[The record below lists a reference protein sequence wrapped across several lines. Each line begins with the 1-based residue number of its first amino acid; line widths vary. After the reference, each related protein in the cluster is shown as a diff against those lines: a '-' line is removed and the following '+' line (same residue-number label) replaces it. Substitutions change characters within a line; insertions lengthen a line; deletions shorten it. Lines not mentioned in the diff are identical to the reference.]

1 MYSLENISNDPLFN
15 FSESLLSNDFLI
27 SNNSGDQIDDSPYN
41 NLDISCKYLDESTF
55 CNTYSNNQNFTFLSL
70 NVQSLQAKF
79 GELQEL
85 ISNTSR
91 HNCAPDIILLQEL
104 WQIYDAPSLSLPNYS
119 PLKFKTRSDGVQG
132 GGVGIYFKKHLSY
145 NILEE
150 KSIFVDR
157 VIETIFAEVQTC
169 NNNKII
175 IASIYR
181 PCVNHPT
188 LSSLEQFHYFIDMFT
203 NILNS
208 YTEQKTPVYIFGD
221 FNLDALK
228 YNINNKVTEYI
239 DHLFSHGFI
248 QIVMRPTRCTPTTAT
263 LIDHVITNSRSTVFE
278 TIILVS
284 QISDHFPILFFSKE
298 PK

>member
-1 MYSLENISNDPLFN
+1 
-15 FSESLLSNDFLI
+15 
-27 SNNSGDQIDDSPYN
+27 
-41 NLDISCKYLDESTF
+41 
-55 CNTYSNNQNFTFLSL
+55 
-70 NVQSLQAKF
+70 
-79 GELQEL
+79 
-85 ISNTSR
+85 
-91 HNCAPDIILLQEL
+91 
-104 WQIYDAPSLSLPNYS
+104 
-119 PLKFKTRSDGVQG
+119 
-132 GGVGIYFKKHLSY
+132 
-145 NILEE
+145 
-150 KSIFVDR
+150 
-157 VIETIFAEVQTC
+157 
-169 NNNKII
+169 
-175 IASIYR
+175 
-181 PCVNHPT
+181 
-188 LSSLEQFHYFIDMFT
+188 MFT

-298 PK
+298 PKSKNKPSIITYQNFSKEAINGFKNNLKSINWNSLTALQNAQEQYDEFSDVFLSLYNISFPLIKKTINRNNHAINPWMTKGLLTSRLTKIKLFKLSVQNPFEPFISNFKAYRNLYAATLRTSKKIYYQTTLRKYQTDAKKTWEILRKAINNSSKKSTQ